1 MLKVAVV
8 TIFPDMFSA
17 VTGFGVVGRAADQGL
32 LDLALFNPR
41 DYTRD
46 THRTVDDRPYG
57 GGPGMVM
64 LYEPLAAAIDEAK
77 NGRPLAKVVYLSPQG
92 RKITQEDLNVG
103 QDDREVVLVCGRYEG
118 VDERLIQSRIDEE
131 WSLGDFVL
139 SGGEL
144 PAMVVIDA
152 MCRTVPGVLGH
163 EDSADQDSFSEG
175 LLDYPHYTRPDE
187 IDGKKVPGVLL
198 GGNHEKVKEWR
209 MMQALGRTLDRRPDL
224 LEKLELDEN
233 QKRLLDE
240 YRNGAEQKAD

>member
-32 LDLALFNPR
+32 LDLALLNPR

-64 LYEPLAAAIDEAK
+64 RFEPLAAAIDDAK
-77 NGRPLAKVVYLSPQG
+77 RDRSTAKVVYLSPQG

-103 QDDREVVLVCGRYEG
+103 QVDRELVLVCGRYEG
-118 VDERLIQSRIDEE
+118 VDERLIQSRVDEE
-131 WSLGDFVL
+131 WSLGDYVL

-163 EDSADQDSFSEG
+163 EESAEQDSFSEG
-175 LLDYPHYTRPDE
+175 LLDHPHYTRPEE
-187 IDGKKVPGVLL
+187 IDGEKVPEVLL
-198 GGNHEKVKEWR
+198 GGNHEKIKEWR
-209 MMQALGRTLDRRPDL
+209 MMQSLGRTMGRRPDL

-233 QKRLLDE
+233 QQRLLDE
-240 YRNGAEQKAD
+240 YINGAE

>member
-64 LYEPLAAAIDEAK
+64 RFEPLAAAIDDAK
-77 NGRPLAKVVYLSPQG
+77 RDRSTAKVVYLSPQG

-103 QDDREVVLVCGRYEG
+103 QVDRELVLVCGRYEG
-118 VDERLIQSRIDEE
+118 VDERLIQSRVDEE
-131 WSLGDFVL
+131 WSLGDYVL

-163 EDSADQDSFSEG
+163 EESAEQDSFSEG
-175 LLDYPHYTRPDE
+175 LLDHPHYTRPEE
-187 IDGKKVPGVLL
+187 IDGEKVPEVLL
-198 GGNHEKVKEWR
+198 GGNHEKIKKWR
-209 MMQALGRTLDRRPDL
+209 MMQSLGRTMGRRPDL

-233 QKRLLDE
+233 QQRLLDE
-240 YRNGAEQKAD
+240 YINGAE